1 MVSKGTP
8 SARAAIGAGRAALYA
23 FGAALFLSATLL
35 FAVQPMFAKM
45 VLPRLGGAPGVWSV
59 ALVFFQ
65 GVLLAGYTY
74 AHLLIRHVGPK
85 AGAFIHMAVMIVG
98 ALFLPLAL
106 AAGWG
111 RPPDDGQILYLLGLF
126 GVSVG
131 LPFFALSANAPLL
144 QAWYARTGAP
154 GGEDPYFLYG
164 ASNLG
169 SFIALLGY
177 PFLIEPMLTLTEQT
191 NSWSIAYVV
200 LLVLIAALGLYANRG
215 AIAVQPVA
223 AVSPPIAPVRRLTW
237 IFLAFVP
244 TALLVAVT
252 AHISTDVAAA
262 PFLWVIPLAIF
273 LLTFVLVFRER
284 PLIPYYILAILLPAL
299 LVFVATDWLIRGLLP
314 TLWLIGLHLL
324 TFFVAVMAAHSR
336 LYALRPAADR
346 LTEFYLWMS
355 LGGVLGGAFTGLAAP
370 YIFPTILE
378 YPILLVAA
386 FAVLVRPERMG
397 REEVKAAL
405 VIAALGLAVAVY
417 VWVTGN
423 SLTLDHDDYFKY
435 SVFAP
440 VAILLLISRMWPL
453 AAVSVLAFVLL
464 AGGSSAPRSV
474 NVELSRSFFGVHKV
488 QDYRSGVFRALYNG
502 TTLHGAAQIE
512 NHAPRAGWPEP
523 LTYYHVQSPMAE
535 AIRAVRE
542 AGNSVRLSPVGIVGL
557 GAGSLACYK
566 SEGET
571 WHFYEIDSQIV
582 HIARDSGL
590 FKFLPAC
597 APEAEIRL
605 GDARIT
611 LAEAKDKYELL
622 LIDAFSSDAIPIHL
636 LTKEALELYFDRLA
650 PNGVLVL
657 HISNRH
663 LDLLP
668 EVAALARDLDLIAWD
683 KQDESK
689 PDYGPRLLAT
699 SQVVVLTRYE
709 QALGALPTL
718 EGWTKMAF
726 DPEQKEHRAWTDDYS
741 DIFGAFRRQLN
752 KQGY

>member
-1 MVSKGTP
+1 
-8 SARAAIGAGRAALYA
+8 
-23 FGAALFLSATLL
+23 
-35 FAVQPMFAKM
+35 MFAKM

-65 GVLLAGYTY
+65 GVLLAGYAY
-74 AHLLIRHVGPK
+74 AHLLIRYVGPK
-85 AGAFIHMAVMIVG
+85 AGACVHIAVLLLG

-111 RPPDDGQILYLLGLF
+111 RPPAEGQIFYLLGLF
-126 GVSVG
+126 GVSIGV
-131 LPFFALSANAPLL
+131 PFFALSANAPLL
-144 QAWYARTGAP
+144 QAWFARTGAP

-177 PFLIEPMLTLTEQT
+177 PFIIEPALTLTEQT
-191 NSWSIAYVV
+191 HYWSAGYVV
-200 LLVLIAALGLYANRG
+200 LLLSIAALGLYANRG
-215 AIAVQPVA
+215 AINVEPVR
-223 AVSPPIAPVRRLTW
+223 AVSPPITPIRRLVW

-284 PLIPYYILAILLPAL
+284 PVIPYYLLAILLPAL
-299 LVFVATDWLIRGLLP
+299 LIFVATDYLIRGILP
-314 TLWLIGLHLL
+314 TLWLIGLHLV

-336 LYALRPAADR
+336 LYALRPPADR

-378 YPILLVAA
+378 YPILLVATLL
-386 FAVLVRPERMG
+386 VLVRPERLDK
-397 REEVKAAL
+397 EEIKAAL
-405 VIAALGLAVAVY
+405 TILAAGLIISIFAWTTGKTLNLDQDNIFKIAVFTLVAV
-417 VWVTGN
+417 
-423 SLTLDHDDYFKY
+423 
-435 SVFAP
+435 
-440 VAILLLISRMWPL
+440 ILLISRMWRL
-453 AAVSVLAFVLL
+453 VTVALLAFTMLV
-464 AGGSSAPRSV
+464 GGIVAPKSGTI
-474 NVELSRSFFGVHKV
+474 ELTRSFFGVHKI
-488 QDYRSGVFRALYNG
+488 QDYASGIFRVLFNG

-512 NHAPRAGWPEP
+512 NGKPRAGWPEP
-523 LTYYHVQSPMAE
+523 LTYYHTQSPMAE
-535 AIRAVRE
+535 VIRAARE
-542 AGNSVRLSPVGIVGL
+542 AGHSVRLSPVGIVGL
-557 GAGSLACYK
+557 GTGSLACYK
-566 SEGET
+566 EQGET
-571 WHFYEIDSQIV
+571 WHFYEIDQQIID
-582 HIARDSGL
+582 IARDSGK

-597 APEAEIRL
+597 APDAEIRL

-611 LAEAKDKYELL
+611 LAEAKEKYELL

-636 LTKEALELYFDRLA
+636 LTKEALQLYFDHLA

-668 EVAALARDLDLIAWD
+668 EVGALARDLDLVAWSKMED
-683 KQDESK
+683 AK

-699 SQVVVLTRYE
+699 SQVVALARYE
-709 QALGALPTL
+709 QALGALPSL
-718 EGWTKMAF
+718 EGWTKMAV

-741 DIFGAFRRQLN
+741 DIFGAFRRQL
-752 KQGY
+752 KKLGY

>member
-1 MVSKGTP
+1 MVSVSAP
-8 SARAAIGAGRAALYA
+8 SARTAIGAGRAALYV

-65 GVLLAGYTY
+65 GVLLAGYAY
-74 AHLLIRHVGPK
+74 AHLLIRFVGPK
-85 AGAFIHMAVMIVG
+85 AGACVHIVVMLLG

-111 RPPDDGQILYLLGLF
+111 RPPDEGQILYLLGLF
-126 GVSVG
+126 GVSIG

-144 QAWYARTGAP
+144 QAWFARTGAP
-154 GGEDPYFLYG
+154 GGDDPYFLYG

-177 PFLIEPMLTLTEQT
+177 PFIIEPALTLTEQ
-191 NSWSIAYVV
+191 SHYWSAGYVV
-200 LLVLIAALGLYANRG
+200 LLVLIAGLGLYANRG
-215 AIAVQPVA
+215 AITVEPVR
-223 AVSPPIAPVRRLTW
+223 AVSPPVTPMRRLTW
-237 IFLAFVP
+237 VFLAFVP

-252 AHISTDVAAA
+252 AHISTDIAAA
-262 PFLWVIPLAIF
+262 PFLWVIPLALF

-284 PLIPYYILAILLPAL
+284 PLVPYYVLAILLPAL
-299 LVFVATDWLIRGLLP
+299 LVFVATDYLIRGILP
-314 TLWLIGLHLL
+314 TLFLLGLHLV
-324 TFFVAVMAAHSR
+324 TFFIATMTAHSR

-378 YPILLVAA
+378 YPILLVLALL
-386 FAVLVRPERMG
+386 VLVRPEKLD
-397 REEVKAAL
+397 REEIKAAL
-405 VIAALGLAVAVY
+405 AILAVALVVAVY
-417 VWVTGN
+417 V
-423 SLTLDHDDYFKY
+423 SLSGKTMGGSDENLFKFT
-435 SVFAP
+435 VFIL
-440 VAILLLISRMWPL
+440 VAVILLISRMWRL
-453 AAVSVLAFVLL
+453 IAVSLLAFLL
-464 AGGSSAPRSV
+464 LVGGVAGPRSGT
-474 NVELSRSFFGVHKV
+474 VELSRSFFGVHKI
-488 QDYRSGVFRALYNG
+488 QDYASGLFRVLFNG

-512 NHAPRAGWPEP
+512 NSKPRAGWPEP
-523 LTYYHVQSPMAE
+523 LTYYHVQSPMAD
-535 AIRAVRE
+535 AIRSARE

-557 GAGSLACYK
+557 GTGSLACYK
-566 SEGET
+566 AEGEV
-571 WHFYEIDSQIV
+571 WHFYEIDQQIV
-582 HIARDSGL
+582 DIARNPDI
-590 FKFLPAC
+590 FKFLTAC
-597 APEAEIRL
+597 APDAEIRL

-611 LAEAKDKYELL
+611 LAEAKEKYELL

-636 LTKEALELYFDRLA
+636 LTKEAIQLYLDHLT

-668 EVAALARDLDLIAWD
+668 EVGALARDLDLVAWS
-683 KQDESK
+683 KQEEPK

-718 EGWTKMAF
+718 DGWTKLAV

-741 DIFGAFRRQLN
+741 DIFGAFRRQLKN
-752 KQGY
+752 QGY